1 MRTLNLS
8 IKALI
13 FCWLLTIFKDQFGA
27 GPIASLRRRELKKI
41 LVLMMLCLSLVFAV
55 LSSKAEELSKNPKTE
70 TTKLDVDEIL
80 GRDPTRTDY
89 VSESECIQANRIDS
103 MEVIDKKHIIVEM
116 KSEDYFLIQFKNNC
130 PDLRKG
136 RPVMYDRRSSRLCR
150 LDIIRGLRDSG
161 LNGFEPGVSC
171 FIPGFQSVSKEQVVL
186 IRESM
191 KKARAE
197 YRKNR
202 WRLFPRRKS
211 ADAPT

>member
-1 MRTLNLS
+1 MNFFVLALFHILLLIDLS
-8 IKALI
+8 YSHA
-13 FCWLLTIFKDQFGA
+13 DDV
-27 GPIASLRRRELKKI
+27 SEDKK
-41 LVLMMLCLSLVFAV
+41 
-55 LSSKAEELSKNPKTE
+55 SKASRLSVE
-70 TTKLDVDEIL
+70 EIL
-80 GRDPTRTDY
+80 SRDPSKKDY
-89 VSESECIQANRIDS
+89 VAESECIHAHRIES

-116 KSEDYFLIQFKNNC
+116 KTDDYFLIQFKNNC

-136 RPVMYDRRSSRLCR
+136 RPIMYDRRSARLCR
-150 LDIIRGLRDSG
+150 LDVIRGMRDSG

-202 WRLFPRRKS
+202 WRLFPRKKS
-211 ADAPT
+211 PDVST

>member
-1 MRTLNLS
+1 MNFFVL
-8 IKALI
+8 ALFHI
-13 FCWLLTIFKDQFGA
+13 LLLID
-27 GPIASLRRRELKKI
+27 
-41 LVLMMLCLSLVFAV
+41 
-55 LSSKAEELSKNPKTE
+55 LSSSHADDVSEDKNSKVSRLSVE
-70 TTKLDVDEIL
+70 EIL
-80 GRDPTRTDY
+80 ARDPSKKDY
-89 VSESECIQANRIDS
+89 VAESECIHAHRIES

-116 KSEDYFLIQFKNNC
+116 KTDDYFLIQFKNNC

-136 RPVMYDRRSSRLCR
+136 RPIMYDRRSARLCR
-150 LDIIRGLRDSG
+150 LDVIRGMRDSG

-202 WRLFPRRKS
+202 WRLFPRKKS
-211 ADAPT
+211 PVVST